1 MDLRFNRACGAMVG
15 LTFGHSIAADT
26 IGDPIEEST
35 SISERILT
43 LLTADDSDGNP
54 VEASFGGSHN
64 RSYDLIISAIKAGI
78 ATPTGNLQTFSN
90 AVWDYCALSDM
101 TRPEFQGAAL
111 VAAAISLGIDSA
123 NFRVEETLIR
133 AVNLAASLESYGS
146 WSPEPD
152 VLATTRRALNTAC
165 GINEY
170 ADSPI
175 DLLVAQ
181 IGASASVTQLIPLA
195 FALASHY
202 QDSRLLSAPLRVGSQ
217 KRAIMALMG
226 ALVGSVRGADFFEPY
241 GSARVDAAFSGKL
254 THFAEQYFSQRV
266 PYPDDIP
273 DADEKISSCVPPAR
287 ASFIDLASSLRSRQ
301 SYFEPVAPPAP
312 LGALRGKTKPGRVL
326 VLGELLMDH
335 ALRSEKYPSF
345 GSDVWARD
353 LGQSPGGTFRA
364 LISAQRMGVQVISLC
379 PLGQGP
385 IAGALSQALEREGI
399 VDAGPRLAE
408 GDNRY
413 QLHATTEDGRG
424 LNISTN
430 IALPDHA
437 ARTWAQ
443 AIAAMGP
450 SDVLFIDGSLLADE
464 AYAHALSEA
473 VRWLPEH
480 ARVVFD
486 ASSHEGFVPGL
497 PLDNLI
503 ISVRASRLPQ
513 GSDFL
518 RYFIAGHPYSS
529 PLYDHKARLEHQAS
543 ALALLTQRHV
553 VVRANSGEVCF
564 ARPTRDDQRVI
575 RPAVTRIAA
584 PSLTEEQAVETSG
597 VHAGT
602 LAAALALGIPAER
615 GILFANCAASLATPA
630 SLSARDAIEAAADE
644 LLARDLA

>member
-1 MDLRFNRACGAMVG
+1 MDLRFNRACGAMIG
-15 LTFGHSIAADT
+15 LTFGHAIAADT

-35 SISERILT
+35 SISERILA
-43 LLTADDSDGNP
+43 LLTADDSNGNP
-54 VEASFGGSHN
+54 VEASFSGSHN
-64 RSYDLIISAIKAGI
+64 RSYDLIISAVKAGI

-165 GINEY
+165 GINKY

-175 DLLVAQ
+175 DLLVEQ

-202 QDSRLLSAPLRVGSQ
+202 QDSRLLSAPLHVGSQ

-273 DADEKISSCVPPAR
+273 DADEKISTCVPPAR

-312 LGALRGKTKPGRVL
+312 LGALRGKAKPGRVL

-385 IAGALSQALEREGI
+385 IAGALSQVLEREGI

-408 GDNRY
+408 SDNRY

-529 PLYDHKARLEHQAS
+529 PLYDYEARLEHQAS

-553 VVRANSGEVCF
+553 VVRADSGEVCF

-602 LAAALALGIPAER
+602 LAAVLALGIPAER

>member
-1 MDLRFNRACGAMVG
+1 MDLRFNRACGAMIG
-15 LTFGHSIAADT
+15 LTFGHAIAADT

-35 SISERILT
+35 SISERILA
-43 LLTADDSDGNP
+43 LLTADDSNGNP
-54 VEASFGGSHN
+54 VETSFSGSHN
-64 RSYDLIISAIKAGI
+64 RTYDLIISAIKAGI
-78 ATPTGNLQTFSN
+78 ATPTGNHQTFSN

-101 TRPEFQGAAL
+101 TRSEFQGAAL

-123 NFRVEETLIR
+123 SFRIEKTLVR
-133 AVNLAASLESYGS
+133 AVNLAASLEPRGS

-152 VLATTRRALNTAC
+152 VLAATRRALNAAL
-165 GINEY
+165 GINEH

-175 DLLVAQ
+175 DLLVEQ
-181 IGASASVTQLIPLA
+181 IGASASVAQLIPLA
-195 FALASHY
+195 FALASRY
-202 QDSRLLSAPLRVGSQ
+202 QDSHLLSAPLRLGSQ
-217 KRAIMALMG
+217 KRAIMALTG
-226 ALVGSVRGADFFEPY
+226 AVVGSIRGADFFEPY
-241 GSARVDAAFSGKL
+241 GSAQVDAAFSGKL

-287 ASFIDLASSLRSRQ
+287 ASFIDLASSLRARQ
-301 SYFEPVAPPAP
+301 SFFEPVNPPTP
-312 LGALRGKTKPGRVL
+312 LGALRGKAKPGRVL
-326 VLGELLMDH
+326 FLGELLIVQAMR
-335 ALRSEKYPSF
+335 AEAYPRS
-345 GSDVWARD
+345 GSDVWAQD
-353 LGQSPGGTFRA
+353 LGQSPGGAFRA
-364 LISAQRMGVQVISLC
+364 LVAARRMGVQVVSLC
-379 PLGQGP
+379 PIGRGP
-385 IAGALSQALEREGI
+385 IGESISQALEGEGI
-399 VDAGPRLAE
+399 VDAGPHIT
-408 GDNRY
+408 GDDNRFR
-413 QLHATTEDGRG
+413 LRVTVEDGRG
-424 LNISTN
+424 LDISAN
-430 IALPDHA
+430 IALPEHA
-437 ARTWAQ
+437 THTWAQ

-450 SDVLFIDGSLLADE
+450 SDVLFIDGALLADE
-464 AYAHALSEA
+464 RYVDALSEA

-529 PLYDHKARLEHQAS
+529 PLYDYEARLEHQAS

-553 VVRANSGEVCF
+553 VVRADSGEVCF

-597 VHAGT
+597 VHAST

-615 GILFANCAASLATPA
+615 GILFANCAAALATPT

>member
-266 PYPDDIP
+266 PYPDYIR

-543 ALALLTQRHV
+543 ALSLLTGRHV
-553 VVRANSGEVCF
+553 AVRADSGEVCF

-615 GILFANCAASLATPA
+615 GILFANCAASLATSA

>member
-1 MDLRFNRACGAMVG
+1 MDLRFNRACGAMIG
-15 LTFGHSIAADT
+15 LTFGHAIAADT

-43 LLTADDSDGNP
+43 LLTADDSNGNP

-78 ATPTGNLQTFSN
+78 ATPTRNHQTFSN

-152 VLATTRRALNTAC
+152 VLATTRRALNAAC
-165 GINEY
+165 GINEH

-175 DLLVAQ
+175 DLLVEQ

-217 KRAIMALMG
+217 KRAIVALMG

-266 PYPDDIP
+266 PYPHDIP
-273 DADEKISSCVPPAR
+273 DEDEKISSYVPPAR

-301 SYFEPVAPPAP
+301 SSFEPIAPPVP

-353 LGQSPGGTFRA
+353 LGQSPGGTFSA
-364 LISAQRMGVQVISLC
+364 LVAAQRMGVQVISLC

-385 IAGALSQALEREGI
+385 IAGALSQVLEREGI

-529 PLYDHKARLEHQAS
+529 PLYDYEARLEHQAS

-553 VVRANSGEVCF
+553 VVRADSGEVCF

-615 GILFANCAASLATPA
+615 GILFANCAAALATPA

>member
-133 AVNLAASLESYGS
+133 AVNLATSLESYGS

-266 PYPDDIP
+266 PYPDYIP

-287 ASFIDLASSLRSRQ
+287 ASFIDLASSLRARQ
-301 SYFEPVAPPAP
+301 SFFEPVNPPTP

-503 ISVRASRLPQ
+503 ISVRASQLPQ

-529 PLYDHKARLEHQAS
+529 PLYDYEARLEHQAS

-553 VVRANSGEVCF
+553 VVRADSGEVCF

-575 RPAVTRIAA
+575 RPTVTRIAA
-584 PSLTEEQAVETSG
+584 PSLTEEQALETSG

-602 LAAALALGIPAER
+602 LAAALALGIPTER

-630 SLSARDAIEAAADE
+630 SLSARDAIEAVADE

>member
-413 QLHATTEDGRG
+413 RLRASTEDGRD

-430 IALPDHA
+430 IALPNHA
-437 ARTWAQ
+437 ARTWAE

-473 VRWLPEH
+473 VRWLSEH

-553 VVRANSGEVCF
+553 VVRADSGEVCF

-602 LAAALALGIPAER
+602 LAATLALGIPAER

-644 LLARDLA
+644 LLARDPS

>member
-170 ADSPI
+170 ADSLI

-202 QDSRLLSAPLRVGSQ
+202 QDSRLLSAPLHVGSQ

-353 LGQSPGGTFRA
+353 LGQSPGGTFSA
-364 LISAQRMGVQVISLC
+364 LVAARRMGVQVVSLC

-385 IAGALSQALEREGI
+385 IAGMISQALEREGI

-413 QLHATTEDGRG
+413 RLRASTEDGRD

-430 IALPDHA
+430 IALPNHA

-553 VVRANSGEVCF
+553 VVRADSGEVCF

-644 LLARDLA
+644 LLARDPS

>member
-1 MDLRFNRACGAMVG
+1 MDLRFNRACGAMIG
-15 LTFGHSIAADT
+15 LTFGHAIAADT

-43 LLTADDSDGNP
+43 LLTADDSNGNP
-54 VEASFGGSHN
+54 VETSFSGSLN
-64 RSYDLIISAIKAGI
+64 RTYDLIISAIKAGI
-78 ATPTGNLQTFSN
+78 ATPTRNHQTFSN

-133 AVNLAASLESYGS
+133 AVNLAASLEPYGS

-152 VLATTRRALNTAC
+152 VLATTRRALNAAC
-165 GINEY
+165 GINEH

-175 DLLVAQ
+175 DLLVEQ

-217 KRAIMALMG
+217 KRAIVALMG

-266 PYPDDIP
+266 PYPHDIP
-273 DADEKISSCVPPAR
+273 DEDEKISSYVPPAR

-301 SYFEPVAPPAP
+301 SSFEPIAPPVP

-353 LGQSPGGTFRA
+353 LGQSPGGTFSA
-364 LISAQRMGVQVISLC
+364 LVAAQRMGVQVISLC

-385 IAGALSQALEREGI
+385 IAGALSQVLEREGI

-529 PLYDHKARLEHQAS
+529 PLYDYEARLEHQAS

-553 VVRANSGEVCF
+553 VVRADSGEVCF

-615 GILFANCAASLATPA
+615 GILFANCAAALATPA

>member
-615 GILFANCAASLATPA
+615 GILFANCAASLATPV

>member
-152 VLATTRRALNTAC
+152 VLATTRRALNTAY

-170 ADSPI
+170 ADSLI

-202 QDSRLLSAPLRVGSQ
+202 QDSRLLSAPLHVGSQ

-385 IAGALSQALEREGI
+385 IAGALSQVLEREGI

-413 QLHATTEDGRG
+413 RLRASTEDGRD

-430 IALPDHA
+430 IALPNHA

-553 VVRANSGEVCF
+553 VVRADSGEVCF

>member
-43 LLTADDSDGNP
+43 LLTADDSNGNP

-473 VRWLPEH
+473 VRWLSEH

-553 VVRANSGEVCF
+553 VVRADSGEVCF

-602 LAAALALGIPAER
+602 LAATLALGIPAER

-644 LLARDLA
+644 LLARDPS

>member
-1 MDLRFNRACGAMVG
+1 MDLRFNRACGAMIG
-15 LTFGHSIAADT
+15 LTFGHAIAADT

-35 SISERILT
+35 SISERILA
-43 LLTADDSDGNP
+43 LLTADDSNGNP
-54 VEASFGGSHN
+54 VETSFSGSLN
-64 RSYDLIISAIKAGI
+64 RTYDLIISAIKAGI
-78 ATPTGNLQTFSN
+78 ATPTRNHQTFSN

-133 AVNLAASLESYGS
+133 AVNLTASLEAYGS

-152 VLATTRRALNTAC
+152 VLATMRRALNAAC
-165 GINEY
+165 EINEH

-202 QDSRLLSAPLRVGSQ
+202 QDSHLLSAPLRVGSQ
-217 KRAIMALMG
+217 KHAIMALMG

-241 GSARVDAAFSGKL
+241 GSAQVDAAFSGKL

-266 PYPDDIP
+266 PYPHDIP

-301 SYFEPVAPPAP
+301 SSFEPIAPPVP

-364 LISAQRMGVQVISLC
+364 LISAQRMGVQVVSLC

-385 IAGALSQALEREGI
+385 IAGALSQVLEREGI

-529 PLYDHKARLEHQAS
+529 PLYDYEARLEHQAS

-553 VVRANSGEVCF
+553 VVRADSGEVCF

-630 SLSARDAIEAAADE
+630 SLSARDAIEAEADE

>member
-170 ADSPI
+170 ADFPI

-385 IAGALSQALEREGI
+385 IAGALSPVLEREGI

-408 GDNRY
+408 DDNRY

>member
-43 LLTADDSDGNP
+43 LLTADDSNGNP

-123 NFRVEETLIR
+123 NFRVEETLIQ

-165 GINEY
+165 GINKY

-202 QDSRLLSAPLRVGSQ
+202 QDSRLLSAPLHVGSQ

-312 LGALRGKTKPGRVL
+312 LGALRGKAKPGRVL

-364 LISAQRMGVQVISLC
+364 LIAARRMGAQVVSLC

-385 IAGALSQALEREGI
+385 IAGALSQILEREGI

-413 QLHATTEDGRG
+413 RLCASTEDGRG

-430 IALPDHA
+430 IALPDYA

-464 AYAHALSEA
+464 AHAHALSEA

-529 PLYDHKARLEHQAS
+529 PLYDYEARLEHQAS

-553 VVRANSGEVCF
+553 VVRADSGEVCF

-630 SLSARDAIEAAADE
+630 SLSARDAIEAEADE

>member
-1 MDLRFNRACGAMVG
+1 MDLRFNRACGAMIG
-15 LTFGHSIAADT
+15 LTFGHAIAADT

-35 SISERILT
+35 SISERILA
-43 LLTADDSDGNP
+43 LLTADDSNGNP
-54 VEASFGGSHN
+54 VEASFSGSHN

-152 VLATTRRALNTAC
+152 VLATTRRALNAAC
-165 GINEY
+165 EINEH

-202 QDSRLLSAPLRVGSQ
+202 QDSHLLSAPLRVGSQ
-217 KRAIMALMG
+217 KHAIMALMG

-241 GSARVDAAFSGKL
+241 GSAQVDAAFSGKL

-266 PYPDDIP
+266 PYPHDIP

-301 SYFEPVAPPAP
+301 SSFEPIAPPVP

-364 LISAQRMGVQVISLC
+364 LISAQRMGVQVVSLC

-385 IAGALSQALEREGI
+385 IAGALSQVLEREGI

-529 PLYDHKARLEHQAS
+529 PLYDYEARLEHQAS

-553 VVRANSGEVCF
+553 VVRADSGEVCF

-630 SLSARDAIEAAADE
+630 SLSARDAIEAEADE

>member
-133 AVNLAASLESYGS
+133 AVNLATSMESYGS

-266 PYPDDIP
+266 PYPDYIP

-464 AYAHALSEA
+464 SYAHALSEA

-615 GILFANCAASLATPA
+615 GILFANCAAALATPT

>member
-1 MDLRFNRACGAMVG
+1 MDLRFNRACGAMIG
-15 LTFGHSIAADT
+15 LTFGHAIAADT

-35 SISERILT
+35 SISERILA
-43 LLTADDSDGNP
+43 LLTADDSNGNP
-54 VEASFGGSHN
+54 VETSFSGSLN
-64 RSYDLIISAIKAGI
+64 RTYDLIISAIKAGI
-78 ATPTGNLQTFSN
+78 ATPTRNHQTFSN

-133 AVNLAASLESYGS
+133 AVNLTASLEAHGS

-152 VLATTRRALNTAC
+152 VLATTRRALNAAC
-165 GINEY
+165 EINEH

-175 DLLVAQ
+175 DLLVEQ
-181 IGASASVTQLIPLA
+181 IGASASVTQLIPLT

-202 QDSRLLSAPLRVGSQ
+202 QDSHLLSAPLRVGSQ
-217 KRAIMALMG
+217 KHAIMALMG

-241 GSARVDAAFSGKL
+241 GSAQVDAAFSRKL

-266 PYPDDIP
+266 PYPHDIP

-301 SYFEPVAPPAP
+301 SSFEPIAPPVP

-353 LGQSPGGTFRA
+353 VGQSPGGTFSA
-364 LISAQRMGVQVISLC
+364 LVAAQRMGVQVISLC

-385 IAGALSQALEREGI
+385 IAGALSQVLEREGI

-473 VRWLPEH
+473 VRWLPKH

-486 ASSHEGFVPGL
+486 GSSHEGFVPGL

-529 PLYDHKARLEHQAS
+529 PLYDYEARLEHQAS

-553 VVRANSGEVCF
+553 VVRADSGEVCF

>member
-43 LLTADDSDGNP
+43 LLTADDSNGNP
-54 VEASFGGSHN
+54 VETSFSGSLN
-64 RSYDLIISAIKAGI
+64 RTYDLIISAIKAGI
-78 ATPTGNLQTFSN
+78 ATPTRNHQTFSN

-133 AVNLAASLESYGS
+133 AVNLAASLEPYGS

-152 VLATTRRALNTAC
+152 VLATTRRALNAAC
-165 GINEY
+165 GINEH

-175 DLLVAQ
+175 DLLVEQ

-217 KRAIMALMG
+217 KRAIVALMG

-364 LISAQRMGVQVISLC
+364 LIAARRMGAQVVSLC

-385 IAGALSQALEREGI
+385 IAGALSQILEREGI

-529 PLYDHKARLEHQAS
+529 PLYDYEARLEHQAS

-553 VVRANSGEVCF
+553 VVRADSGEVCF

>member
-266 PYPDDIP
+266 PYPDYIP

-353 LGQSPGGTFRA
+353 LGQSPGGTFSA
-364 LISAQRMGVQVISLC
+364 LVAARRMGVQVVSLC

-399 VDAGPRLAE
+399 VDAGPRLD
-408 GDNRY
+408 GDDNRY

-480 ARVVFD
+480 VRVVFD

-553 VVRANSGEVCF
+553 VVRADSGEVCF

-644 LLARDLA
+644 LLARDPS

>member
-43 LLTADDSDGNP
+43 LLTADDSNGIP

-326 VLGELLMDH
+326 VLGELLTDH

-353 LGQSPGGTFRA
+353 LGQSPGGTFSA
-364 LISAQRMGVQVISLC
+364 LVAARRMGVQVVSLC

-385 IAGALSQALEREGI
+385 IAGMISQALEREGI

-413 QLHATTEDGRG
+413 RLRASTEDGRD

-430 IALPDHA
+430 IALPNHA

-480 ARVVFD
+480 PSTT
-486 ASSHEGFVPGL
+486 SSSRCAPRGYPKAV
-497 PLDNLI
+497 
-503 ISVRASRLPQ
+503 ISC
-513 GSDFL
+513 G
-518 RYFIAGHPYSS
+518 I
-529 PLYDHKARLEHQAS
+529 
-543 ALALLTQRHV
+543 
-553 VVRANSGEVCF
+553 
-564 ARPTRDDQRVI
+564 
-575 RPAVTRIAA
+575 
-584 PSLTEEQAVETSG
+584 SLQ
-597 VHAGT
+597 
-602 LAAALALGIPAER
+602 GIPIPPPSMTTR
-615 GILFANCAASLATPA
+615 LGSSIRRQPWPC
-630 SLSARDAIEAAADE
+630 
-644 LLARDLA
+644 

>member
-1 MDLRFNRACGAMVG
+1 
-15 LTFGHSIAADT
+15 
-26 IGDPIEEST
+26 
-35 SISERILT
+35 
-43 LLTADDSDGNP
+43 
-54 VEASFGGSHN
+54 
-64 RSYDLIISAIKAGI
+64 
-78 ATPTGNLQTFSN
+78 
-90 AVWDYCALSDM
+90 
-101 TRPEFQGAAL
+101 
-111 VAAAISLGIDSA
+111 
-123 NFRVEETLIR
+123 
-133 AVNLAASLESYGS
+133 
-146 WSPEPD
+146 
-152 VLATTRRALNTAC
+152 
-165 GINEY
+165 
-170 ADSPI
+170 
-175 DLLVAQ
+175 
-181 IGASASVTQLIPLA
+181 
-195 FALASHY
+195 
-202 QDSRLLSAPLRVGSQ
+202 
-217 KRAIMALMG
+217 
-226 ALVGSVRGADFFEPY
+226 
-241 GSARVDAAFSGKL
+241 
-254 THFAEQYFSQRV
+254 
-266 PYPDDIP
+266 
-273 DADEKISSCVPPAR
+273 
-287 ASFIDLASSLRSRQ
+287 
-301 SYFEPVAPPAP
+301 
-312 LGALRGKTKPGRVL
+312 
-326 VLGELLMDH
+326 MDH

-353 LGQSPGGTFRA
+353 LGQSPGGTFSA
-364 LISAQRMGVQVISLC
+364 LVAAQRMGVQVISLC

-385 IAGALSQALEREGI
+385 IAGALSQVLEREGI

-529 PLYDHKARLEHQAS
+529 PLYDYEARLEHQAS

-553 VVRANSGEVCF
+553 VVRADSGEVCF

-602 LAAALALGIPAER
+602 LAAVLALGIPAER
-615 GILFANCAASLATPA
+615 GILFANCSASLATPA

>member
-43 LLTADDSDGNP
+43 LLTADDSNGNP

-165 GINEY
+165 GINKY

-202 QDSRLLSAPLRVGSQ
+202 QDSRLLSAPLHVGSQ

-254 THFAEQYFSQRV
+254 THFAEQYFSKRI

-273 DADEKISSCVPPAR
+273 DADKKISSCTRPPR
-287 ASFIDLASSLRSRQ
+287 ASFIDLASSLRARQ

-353 LGQSPGGTFRA
+353 LGQSPGGTFSA
-364 LISAQRMGVQVISLC
+364 LVAARRMGVQVVSLC

-385 IAGALSQALEREGI
+385 IAGMISQALEREGI

-486 ASSHEGFVPGL
+486 ASSHKGFVPGL

-553 VVRANSGEVCF
+553 VVRADSGEVCF

-644 LLARDLA
+644 LLARDPS

>member
-43 LLTADDSDGNP
+43 LLTADDSNGNP

-353 LGQSPGGTFRA
+353 LGQSPGGTFSA
-364 LISAQRMGVQVISLC
+364 LVAARRMGVQVVSLC

-399 VDAGPRLAE
+399 VDAGPHLD
-408 GDNRY
+408 GDDNRY
-413 QLHATTEDGRG
+413 QLHATTEDGRD

-430 IALPDHA
+430 IALPNHA
-437 ARTWAQ
+437 ARTWAE

-553 VVRANSGEVCF
+553 VVRADSGEVCF

-575 RPAVTRIAA
+575 RPAITRIAA

-630 SLSARDAIEAAADE
+630 SLSARDAIEATADE

>member
-553 VVRANSGEVCF
+553 VVRADSGEVCF

-630 SLSARDAIEAAADE
+630 SLSARDAIEAAADK

>member
-266 PYPDDIP
+266 PYPDYIP
-273 DADEKISSCVPPAR
+273 DADEKIASCVPPAR